1 MKKSRLL
8 VVLSVFLLGFGL
20 SAVAAQ
26 DIIPLEFDTYV
37 EGEITE
43 SAFEVFYTFT
53 GKAGDLVM
61 IEIFN
66 KPGTYDLSPSVVL
79 RDAVGRELAKVET
92 YFAGVAVAELTADGN
107 YTVVATRYDGADG
120 TSTGPYWMRA
130 RVVEP
135 LGVGAKVEAS
145 LMSDSE
151 KRLPQFFVLKP
162 EATGAVKLSMTQ
174 TLGGLYGG
182 LRVVDPN
189 PPEDTFMSEITLL
202 EIRET
207 AGVSSASFTLELE
220 GGKYYILQVLD
231 ESYVYDVPD
240 ATVTITV
247 S

>member
-1 MKKSRLL
+1 MKKSLLL

-53 GKAGDLVM
+53 GKAGDMVM

-66 KPGTYDLSPSVVL
+66 KPGTYDLSPAVVL
-79 RDAVGRELAKVET
+79 RDGVGRELAKVET
-92 YFAGVAVAELTADGN
+92 YFAGVAVAELPADGN

-120 TSTGPYWMRA
+120 TSVGPYWMRA
-130 RVVEP
+130 RVVQP
-135 LGVGAKVEAS
+135 LGVGAKIEAQ
-145 LMSDSE
+145 LLTDSE

-162 EATGAVKLSMTQ
+162 ENTGTVKVSMTQ
-174 TLGGLYGG
+174 TTGGLYGG

-189 PPEDTFMSEITLL
+189 PPADTYMSELTLL

-207 AGVSSASFTLELE
+207 AGVSSASFTLDLE
-220 GGKYYILQVLD
+220 GGKVYILQVLD
-231 ESYVYDVPD
+231 ESYVYDAPD
-240 ATVTITV
+240 STVTITV